1 MCEGQ
6 CAGYLVMSPPWS
18 SLAILGIGLVLA
30 LPSPGRGQLVQ
41 EEEIPQYDVTDT
53 EEPSVDDEGMVDYSY
68 YFVPNQ
74 KRFDSFF
81 NQRAREKYLIGKS
94 PAAQDRSLEEPVK
107 VKR

>member
-1 MCEGQ
+1 MI
-6 CAGYLVMSPPWS
+6 PPWS

-30 LPSPGRGQLVQ
+30 LASPGRGQLVQ
-41 EEEIPQYDVTDT
+41 EEEIPQYEVAEA
-53 EEPSVDDEGMVDYSY
+53 EEPSADDEGMVDYSY
-68 YFVPNQ
+68 YFVPYQ

-94 PAAQDRSLEEPVK
+94 PAAQERSLEEPVK